1 MQVNII
7 SNQNFKGS
15 FLQTKSLKTLR
26 KTLCSADNSVLDKQF
41 KLMEKVKDGKVFGYE
56 TFPKN
61 EDGNSS
67 RIYELVKYHGKEY
80 KLTKFSAPK
89 EDYHFLFNSL
99 HNEYKYKLVTGIHLD
114 ING

>member
-1 MQVNII
+1 MQVNKT
-7 SNQNFKGS
+7 SNQNFNGH

-26 KTLCSADNSVLDKQF
+26 KTLYAADNSVLDKQF
-41 KLMEKVKDGKVFGYE
+41 KLMEKVKDGKIFGYE

-67 RIYELVKYHGKEY
+67 RIYELVKYNEKEY

-89 EDYHFLFNSL
+89 EDYHFLFNSI
-99 HNEYKYKLVTGIHLD
+99 HNEYKYKLMTGTNLD

>member
-1 MQVNII
+1 MRVTSI
-7 SNQNFKGS
+7 SNQNFNGH
-15 FLQTKSLKTLR
+15 FLQTKALKTLR
-26 KTLCSADNSVLDKQF
+26 ETLSTSDNLVLDKQF

-67 RIYELVKYHGKEY
+67 RIYELVKFHGKEY

-99 HNEYKYKLVTGIHLD
+99 HNEYKYNLLTGINLNV
-114 ING
+114 NG

>member
-1 MQVNII
+1 MQVNKT
-7 SNQNFKGS
+7 SKQNFNGH

-26 KTLCSADNSVLDKQF
+26 KTLYAADNSVLDKQF
-41 KLMEKVKDGKVFGYE
+41 KLMEKVKDGKIFGYE

-67 RIYELVKYHGKEY
+67 RIYELVKYNGKEY

-89 EDYHFLFNSL
+89 EDYHFLFNSI
-99 HNEYKYKLVTGIHLD
+99 HNEYKYKLMTGTNLD

>member
-1 MQVNII
+1 MRVTSI
-7 SNQNFKGS
+7 SNQNFNGY
-15 FLQTKSLKTLR
+15 FLQTNALKALRATL
-26 KTLCSADNSVLDKQF
+26 SAGDNTVLDKQF
-41 KLMEKVKDGKVFGYE
+41 KLMEKVKDGRVFGYE

-67 RIYELVKYHGKEY
+67 RIYELVKFHGKEY

-99 HNEYKYKLVTGIHLD
+99 HNEYKYNLLTGINLNV
-114 ING
+114 NG

>member
-1 MQVNII
+1 MRVTSI
-7 SNQNFKGS
+7 SNQNFNGH
-15 FLQTKSLKTLR
+15 FLQTNALKALRATL
-26 KTLCSADNSVLDKQF
+26 SAGDNTVLDKQF
-41 KLMEKVKDGKVFGYE
+41 KLMEKVKDGRVFGYE

-67 RIYELVKYHGKEY
+67 RIYELVKFHGKEY

-99 HNEYKYKLVTGIHLD
+99 HNEYKYKLVTSIHLD

>member
-1 MQVNII
+1 MCVNSI
-7 SNQNFKGS
+7 SNQNFNGH
-15 FLQTKSLKTLR
+15 FLQTNALKALRTSL
-26 KTLCSADNSVLDKQF
+26 SAGDNTVLDKQF
-41 KLMEKVKDGKVFGYE
+41 KLMEKVKDGRVFGYE

-61 EDGNSS
+61 EDGNTS
-67 RIYELVKYHGKEY
+67 RIYELVKFHGKEY

-99 HNEYKYKLVTGIHLD
+99 HNEYRYNLVTGINLD

>member
-1 MQVNII
+1 MRVTSI
-7 SNQNFKGS
+7 SNQNFNGH
-15 FLQTKSLKTLR
+15 FLQTNALKALRATL
-26 KTLCSADNSVLDKQF
+26 SAGDNTVLDKQF
-41 KLMEKVKDGKVFGYE
+41 KLMEKVKDGRVFGYE

-67 RIYELVKYHGKEY
+67 RIYELVKFHGKEY

-99 HNEYKYKLVTGIHLD
+99 HNEYKYNLLTGINLNV
-114 ING
+114 NG